1 MEKNKGDSNKFYRRG
16 YYAMYSKRRHIGD
29 SRHLKNN
36 ITMIPI
42 VTKTSLD

>member
-1 MEKNKGDSNKFYRRG
+1 MKGKDKVD
-16 YYAMYSKRRHIGD
+16 KGD